1 MKTLC
6 WKLSAGFRRRRAVE
20 SFTFIKDRTQQ
31 KMETHF
37 MKKVINVLVL
47 IMIGFFL
54 SCGSDTEDGNI
65 TEPEPVKFR
74 SAIPESGSLLY
85 PDESITV
92 FFNRA
97 PEDLT
102 VVPGTVN
109 DLRRKVTITGPF
121 PPGKFSM
128 KLTWE
133 DGTQTLEYIGV
144 PEGMVMIRG
153 GAFQMGSDSEM
164 AAENEQPI
172 HTVFVDSFFMDT
184 HEVTVGE
191 YKQFV
196 QETGHREPERG
207 YYADKYPIVF
217 VSWHDAMAY
226 AKWAGKRLP
235 TEAEWEYAAS
245 GGLEGQRYP
254 WGNTPPDGTQCNFAD
269 KHLSHIW
276 WADPKVDDGYTDT
289 APVGS
294 YPENGYGLFD
304 MAGNVLEW
312 CLDEY
317 DASFYRVSQDE
328 NPLSGANTPQ
338 GISENFETVES
349 IRVLRGG
356 SWIVNS
362 VGVRNSARFM
372 LMPESVHNSVGF
384 RCVID
389 LDNVE

>member
-1 MKTLC
+1 
-6 WKLSAGFRRRRAVE
+6 
-20 SFTFIKDRTQQ
+20 
-31 KMETHF
+31 
-37 MKKVINVLVL
+37 MKKIINVFAC
-47 IMIGFFL
+47 IIIGL
-54 SCGSDTEDGNI
+54 SVSCGLDTEDEGI

-74 SAIPESGSLLY
+74 SAIPESGSLLHF
-85 PDESITV
+85 DESITI

-97 PEDLT
+97 PETLT
-102 VVPGTVN
+102 VVPGTVS
-109 DLRRKVTITGPF
+109 DLKRQVTITGPF
-121 PPGKFSM
+121 PPGNFSM
-128 KLTWE
+128 ELTWD

-144 PEGMVMIRG
+144 PEGMVMIHG

-164 AAENEQPI
+164 AAEEEQPV
-172 HTVFVDSFFMDT
+172 HTVFVDSFLMDT
-184 HEVTVGE
+184 HEVTVSA
-191 YKQFV
+191 YKRFV
-196 QETGHREPERG
+196 QETGHREPESG
-207 YYADKYPIVF
+207 YYADKYPVVF

-235 TEAEWEYAAS
+235 TEAEWEYAAR
-245 GGLEGQRYP
+245 GGLEGQHYP

-269 KHLSHIW
+269 KHLTHFW
-276 WADPKVDDGYTDT
+276 WADPEVDDGYTDT

-312 CLDEY
+312 CLDAY
-317 DASFYRVSQDE
+317 DANFYGISQGE
-328 NPLSGANTPQ
+328 NPLSGANTPKE
-338 GISENFETVES
+338 ISENFETVEA

-362 VGVRNSARFM
+362 VGVRSSARFW

-384 RCVID
+384 RCIID